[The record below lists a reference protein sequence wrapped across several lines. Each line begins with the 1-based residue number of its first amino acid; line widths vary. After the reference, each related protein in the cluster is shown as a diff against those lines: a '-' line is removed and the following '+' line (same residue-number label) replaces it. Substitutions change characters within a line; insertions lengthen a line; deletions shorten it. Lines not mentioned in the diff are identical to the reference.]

1 MDENQEEIVRN
12 GEKAKVLLESEAFV
26 TTVADLKQ
34 VWITEHFQ
42 TQPDD
47 SERREELYR
56 LNLALQH
63 IEAVLAS
70 RIIAMEAIHAVE
82 AEENNE
88 E

>member
-1 MDENQEEIVRN
+1 MDEPQLEIVRE
-12 GEKAKVLLESEAFV
+12 GEMAKALLESEAFV

-34 VWITEHFQ
+34 VWINEHFQ
-42 TQPDD
+42 TNPDD
-47 SERREELYR
+47 ADRREELYR

-63 IEAVLAS
+63 VEAVLAS